1 MGISEGAARYG
12 RKILEVVGLKGSQL
26 MGETL
31 GGPYIIMLATLWAVE
46 VADVFIYSIC
56 IIGTCGACV

>member
-1 MGISEGAARYG
+1 M
-12 RKILEVVGLKGSQL
+12 VGLKGSQL

-46 VADVFIYSIC
+46 VADVFIDSIRHHR
-56 IIGTCGACV
+56 